1 MTNGKLIA
9 WHWVTAQASL
19 RLLHFKERSVLN
31 IITRGLGV

>member
-19 RLLHFKERSVLN
+19 RLLHFKERSVF
-31 IITRGLGV
+31 IIIMRGLEV

>member
-9 WHWVTAQASL
+9 WHWVTAQASP
-19 RLLHFKERSVLN
+19 RLLHFKERSVFI